1 MQDGQFYITLPSNT
15 IASGGSYS
23 KDDGGLLNGD
33 AVLEFTKPNEQ
44 SDYRVRLPYKV
55 VLDGN
60 WEVAL
65 CELQYP
71 HSWYNIDGGTESSSI
86 LITMR
91 SQEEWD
97 YSVEVDRVTTTNR
110 GLVVENAAITTHN
123 NQLTEGQ
130 EKLPLLP
137 LLEMPPP
144 PNPAIR
150 PVYIATVPPG
160 YYDTREQFVK
170 VVATAVNEAFTTT
183 DAKHRIKVEYD
194 AIHRRVCLTIPSVVY
209 SLTVGQK
216 LQYMLGLSSG
226 HIATDLSKSQTIVKS
241 QSPIDLRGGFDSMYV
256 YCDIVEPQIVGDCLT
271 PLLRVVNVEGSH
283 DDVLVKSFDFPH
295 YVPVSKRELSTI
307 EINIKDDANR
317 FVGFRYGKVVVK
329 LHFRKRKAVF

>member
-15 IASGGSYS
+15 IVSSS
-23 KDDGGLLNGD
+23 SSSSSSVVDGGREAD
-33 AVLEFTKPNEQ
+33 IMKPNEQ

-55 VLDGN
+55 VLEGS

-65 CELQYP
+65 CEFQYP
-71 HSWYNIDGGTESSSI
+71 HSWYNIDGGAESSSI
-86 LITMR
+86 VITMR
-91 SQEEWD
+91 SQEEWN
-97 YSVEVDRVTTTNR
+97 YAVEVERVATANR
-110 GLVVENAAITTHN
+110 GLEAENAAIMRHN
-123 NQLTEGQ
+123 SQVAEGE

-137 LLEMPPP
+137 LLQLPPA
-144 PNPAIR
+144 PNAANR
-150 PVYIATVPPG
+150 PVYVATVPPG
-160 YYDTREQFVK
+160 YYDTREQFVNA
-170 VVATAVNEAFTTT
+170 VSTAINDAFTTT
-183 DAKHRIKVEYD
+183 DKKHRIRVEYD
-194 AIHRRVCLTIPSVVY
+194 RIHRRVDLTIPSIVY
-209 SLTVGQK
+209 SLTLGQK
-216 LQYMLGLSSG
+216 LQYMLGLAGG
-226 HIATDLSKSQTIVKS
+226 HILTDQSKSQTLIKS

-271 PLLRVVNVEGSH
+271 PLLRVVNVEGNH

-329 LHFRKRKAVF
+329 LHFRKRKPVF